1 MFLCPVTGIDFNPRL
16 LEGPA
21 PTCPYHSP
29 LFAGPGSIA
38 RVALPEFEDR
48 RLSFGAGAEAYADYR
63 PGYPQAALDWVLS
76 AATCEV
82 ATVADVGA
90 GTGALTQQL
99 AEAGF
104 SVEAFD
110 ADVDMLAE
118 LVRRVP
124 GVSVRKSAAESL
136 PLSNGDVDAVF
147 AAQAWHWFAQPA
159 TAQEFLRVVRP
170 GGVIGLFWNNRDSTV
185 PWLREL
191 ADLVDGSDAASGGV
205 EETTADIR
213 SVLPSAEHADFS
225 HTVLMRPEHVLGLV
239 STLSNVNRRS
249 DATDVYSSVLHLLA
263 THPDTTGRT
272 EVEMH
277 YVTVAYRVPR
287 S

>member
-1 MFLCPVTGIDFNPRL
+1 VPSSRRYGKRI
-16 LEGPA
+16 A
-21 PTCPYHSP
+21 ASPTREPKCRYHSP
-29 LFAGPGSIA
+29 LFAGRGSIA
-38 RVALPEFEDR
+38 RVVLPEFEDR

-124 GVSVRKSAAESL
+124 GVSVRRSAAESL

-147 AAQAWHWFAQPA
+147 AAQAWHWFARPA

-170 GGVIGLFWNNRDSTV
+170 GGVIGLLWNNRDSTV

-191 ADLVDGSDAASGGV
+191 GELVDGSDAASGGV

-213 SVLPSAEHADFS
+213 SVLPSAEHADFP
-225 HTVLMRPEHVLGLV
+225 HTVLMRPEHVVGLV

-249 DATDVYSSVLHLLA
+249 DARDVYSSVRHLLA
-263 THPDTTGRT
+263 THPDTAGRT

-287 S
+287 R